1 MSDQENTEVDPSRG
15 SFGTRFGFLMAAAGS
30 AVGLGNIWKFP
41 YITGE
46 YGGGA
51 FVLVYLAC
59 IVIVGL
65 PLMYAELIIGRRG
78 GSDVFGA
85 LRNLTAKSGS
95 PAGAAVSSV
104 AGIMAVLSGLFIL
117 SFYSVVAGWAVHF
130 LGVSVGAI
138 PAAPGGAGPTFTALF
153 ESFEWSATWHTVFMI
168 ITVVVVSGGINGG
181 IEKICSRLMP
191 GLIGI
196 LLLMLVYV
204 GVTGGLGD
212 SLEFLFAPNFH
223 KLSMEAVVEALGHA
237 FFTLSLGM
245 GAMVTYGSY
254 LKSDRG
260 IVRDGVTIA
269 LIDTG
274 VALLAGTV
282 IFAVVFAGGKEAG
295 AGPGLVFVTL
305 PDLFDSM
312 PGGTVIAIAFFVL
325 LIFAALS
332 SAISLLEVV
341 VSFLVDRFGVSRKA
355 AAAGLGVAI
364 WGLGL
369 LSANSSLTFGIPGA
383 LSGFLGEGDKAM
395 LDILDNLTT
404 RVMLPLGGVLIA
416 VTAGW
421 LITKED
427 REAGFEHLERG
438 PGYAKAWTF
447 LIRFVAPVLV
457 LFVLL
462 VKAEFISLG

>member
-1 MSDQENTEVDPSRG
+1 MSDPENTEVDPSRG

-51 FVLVYLAC
+51 FVLVYLGC

-95 PAGAAVSSV
+95 SAGAALSSV
-104 AGIMAVLSGLFIL
+104 AGVMAVLSGLFIL

-130 LGVSVGAI
+130 LGVSAGAI
-138 PAAPGGAGPTFTALF
+138 EAAEGGAGPTFAALF
-153 ESFEWSATWHTVFMI
+153 ESFEWSATWHTVFMVV
-168 ITVVVVSGGINGG
+168 TVVVVSGGIDGG

-204 GVTGGLGD
+204 GFTGGLGD
-212 SLEFLFAPNFH
+212 SLSFLFAPNFD

-282 IFAVVFAGGKEAG
+282 IFAVVFAGGKEAS

-312 PGGTVIAIAFFVL
+312 PGGTLVAIAFFVL

-341 VSFLVDRFGVSRKA
+341 VSFLVDRFGVNRKT

-369 LSANSSLTFGIPGA
+369 LSANASLTFSIPSA

-395 LDILDNLTT
+395 LDVLDNLTT
-404 RVMLPLGGVLIA
+404 RLMLPLGGVLIA

-427 REAGFEHLERG
+427 REAGFKHLDGG
-438 PGYAKAWTF
+438 PTYAKAWTF
-447 LIRFVAPVLV
+447 LIRYIAPVLV

>member
-1 MSDQENTEVDPSRG
+1 LTDPENTEVDPSRG

-59 IVIVGL
+59 IAIVGL

-85 LRNLTAKSGS
+85 LKNLTTKSGAPGGS
-95 PAGAAVSSV
+95 AVSTL
-104 AGIMAVLSGLFIL
+104 AGIMAVLSGLLIL
-117 SFYSVVAGWAVHF
+117 SFYSVVAGWAIHF
-130 LGVSVGAI
+130 LGVSAGAI
-138 PAAPGGAGPTFTALF
+138 EAAEGGAGPTFTALF
-153 ESFEWSATWHTVFMI
+153 ESFGWSATWHTVFMI
-168 ITVVVVSGGINGG
+168 VTVVVVSGGINGG

-204 GVTGGLGD
+204 AFTGGLGE
-212 SLEFLFAPNFH
+212 SLAFLFAPNFD

-260 IVRDGVTIA
+260 IVRDGITIS

-305 PDLFDSM
+305 PDLFDAM
-312 PGGTVIAIAFFVL
+312 PGGALIAVAFFVL

-341 VSFLVDRFGVSRKA
+341 VSFLVDSFGVNRKA

-369 LSANSSLTFGIPGA
+369 LSADSSLTFGVPSA

-404 RVMLPLGGVLIA
+404 RVMLPMGGVLIA
-416 VTAGW
+416 ITAGW
-421 LITKED
+421 LITKKD
-427 REAGFEHLERG
+427 REAGFEHLESGRS
-438 PGYAKAWTF
+438 YAAAWTF
-447 LIRFVAPVLV
+447 LIRYVAPVLV

-462 VKAEFISLG
+462 VKSEIISLG